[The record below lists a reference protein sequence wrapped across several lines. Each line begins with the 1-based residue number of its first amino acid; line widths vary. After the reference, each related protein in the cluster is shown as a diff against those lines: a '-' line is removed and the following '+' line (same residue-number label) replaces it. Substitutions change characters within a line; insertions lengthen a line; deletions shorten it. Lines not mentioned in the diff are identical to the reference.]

1 MARVFEIA
9 FNIAARLGSG
19 FSNAF
24 GSAGDA
30 IRDVNTRI
38 TSLRGELRALDASYR
53 AGGMSAEEFR
63 RRQAALNDELDRTRQ
78 SQERLTRIQ
87 QTRNR
92 VSSVNSAAGGT
103 FAKATA
109 VGAGVVGLPVSS
121 AIGFDSEMAG
131 VAKQVQGARADSGEL
146 TGIYYEARDNIM
158 KASNDM
164 MIMPDSMAK
173 AYKMAS
179 KSGVQGMENID
190 RFARMGIMMG
200 NAFETPA
207 EEVTEQFAKIG
218 NAIGINLETKEGIDR
233 LERLAD
239 TVNYLDDRSNASG
252 SDIINV
258 LKRISGTAAS
268 LLPTMS
274 DTTLAGISTAMLE
287 MGETS
292 ETAGT
297 AINALFTKIAAA
309 PTQSKSFQ
317 GALAKVGLSAEELQA
332 GALQDAEGTMLNLFE
347 RIGQLDE
354 ATKNNFL
361 AELIGNEHIDSISK
375 ISGNYGK
382 FVEIIK
388 AGNSEAAK
396 GSMAKEFAIQAETS
410 QRKIE
415 GMQAAAARTAIA
427 FGTLLLPEVNNLTK
441 SLSTAGNWLFN
452 MAKESDGVA
461 ATAFKMTAGLIA
473 GTVALSGLVYITTA
487 VIGPLVGFYGWAV
500 RINLVTKLWTAAQ
513 WAWNTAMGVG
523 RILLSVGMMVAY
535 GAWMV
540 VATTATYA
548 WTAAQWLWNAAMTA
562 NPIGLIIVGIGGLVA
577 AGYWLVQ
584 NWQTV
589 QDYWTTFWDNPSAAL
604 QSFIYGIY
612 SRFGGAINWMSEKWA
627 SVKNMFSAGG
637 AGGNGA
643 DMAGIPAYANGT
655 IATSPHIG
663 LFAEKGPEAVI
674 PINDSARAHSL
685 LEQTNRMMGVSSSGG
700 GTVINANFAP
710 VINGGNSSEIQ
721 PILKEAQEDFFAN
734 LNGVIQQERR
744 LSYG

>member
-38 TSLRGELRALDASYR
+38 TSLRGELRSLDASYR

-109 VGAGVVGLPVSS
+109 VGAGVIGLPVSS

-131 VAKQVQGARADSGEL
+131 VTKQVQGARSDSGEL
-146 TGIYYEARDNIM
+146 TEIYYQARDDIM

-173 AYKMAS
+173 AFTMAA

-200 NAFETPA
+200 TAFEAPA
-207 EEVTEQFAKIG
+207 EQVTEQFAKIG
-218 NAIGINLETKEGIDR
+218 SAIGINLDTKEGIDR
-233 LERLAD
+233 LEELAD
-239 TVNYLDDRSNASG
+239 TVNYLDDQTNASG
-252 SDIINV
+252 ADIIDV
-258 LKRISGTAAS
+258 LKRTAGTATS
-268 LLPTMS
+268 LLPTLS
-274 DTTLAGISTAMLE
+274 NKTLAGMSTAMLQ

-292 ETAGT
+292 ETTGT
-297 AINALFTKIAAA
+297 ALNALFTKVAAA
-309 PTQSKSFQ
+309 PTQGKPFQ
-317 GALAKVGLSAEELQA
+317 QALAQIGLSAEELQN
-332 GALQDAEGTMLNLFE
+332 GALQDAEGTMMNLFE
-347 RIGQLDE
+347 RIGQLDG
-354 ATKNNFL
+354 AQKNNVL
-361 AELIGNEHIDSISK
+361 AELFGAEYIGKLSK
-375 ISGNYGK
+375 ISGNYEQ

-388 AGNSEAAK
+388 KGNSEAAK
-396 GSMAKEFAIQAETS
+396 NSMTKEFAIQS
-410 QRKIE
+410 QTTQRQME
-415 GMQAAAARTAIA
+415 GMQAAAARTATA
-427 FGTLLLPEVNNLTK
+427 FGTLLLPEVNNLTQ

-487 VIGPLVGFYGWAV
+487 VLGPLVGFYGWAV
-500 RINLVTKLWTAAQ
+500 RINLVTKLWTTAQ

-548 WTAAQWLWNAAMTA
+548 WIAAQWLWNAAMTA

-589 QDYWTTFWDNPSAAL
+589 QDYWTTLWDNPGAAL
-604 QSFIYGIY
+604 QSFIDGIY

-685 LEQTNRMMGVSSSGG
+685 LEQTNRMMGVSSPGG
-700 GTVINANFAP
+700 GIVINASFAP
-710 VINGGNSSEIQ
+710 VINGGNASELQ
-721 PILKEAQEDFFAN
+721 PILKEAQADFFDN
-734 LNGVIQQERR
+734 LNAVVRQERR
-744 LSYG
+744 LSYV